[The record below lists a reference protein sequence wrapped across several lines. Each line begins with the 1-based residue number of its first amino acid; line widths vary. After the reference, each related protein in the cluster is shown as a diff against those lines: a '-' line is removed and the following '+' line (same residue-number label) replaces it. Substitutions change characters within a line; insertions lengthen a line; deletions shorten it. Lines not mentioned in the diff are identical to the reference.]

1 MANALDRDQLDV
13 PRVVRVLLKDRYLVK
28 KRRSL
33 WESLDIPFA
42 DFDPAEFH
50 CNTGGRTI
58 EDLFT
63 TMIHIWVSRTNGS
76 LTDLIRVL
84 NDNGFSQSAGEYDNV
99 DFDSPNLLRDYH
111 ALSND
116 TISSIHSIAVFPES
130 EYY

>member
-13 PRVVRVLLKDRYLVK
+13 PRVVRVLLEDHYLVK
-28 KRRSL
+28 NRRTL
-33 WESLDIPFA
+33 WEILCIPFA
-42 DFDPAEFH
+42 DFEQAEVD
-50 CNTGGRTI
+50 CNTGVRTI
-58 EDLFT
+58 EDLFR
-63 TMIHIWVSRTNGS
+63 TMIRIWVSRTNGS

-84 NDNGFSQSAGEYDNV
+84 NDNGFSRSAGEYDNV
-99 DFDSPNLLRDYH
+99 DFDSPNLLRDSH